1 MPAASSLDLTGQ
13 SVRLTFA
20 AAGRAEL
27 RKVFPR
33 GRFECQVLAQDDR
46 GLWILV
52 GEKQTGESKMA
63 IPAMLIRWDY
73 IATIAFDYQ
82 HVPSGPQ
89 FVIELK

>member
-1 MPAASSLDLTGQ
+1 MPASSLDLTGR

-27 RKVFPR
+27 AEEFPS
-33 GRFECQVLAQDDR
+33 GRFEGEVLAQDDR

-52 GEKQTGESKMA
+52 GEKQIGESAMM
-63 IPAMLIRWDY
+63 IPTMLAKWDY

-82 HVPSGPQ
+82 HAPSGPQ
-89 FVIELK
+89 FIIELK